1 MRRQLWI
8 LGLITLALLTAPL
21 QWPFEATPPDLSQR
35 NLAASL
41 THPLGTDR
49 LGRDRLA
56 RLLMGGQISGLT
68 GLAGMA
74 LTVLLGTAI
83 GLASGLSRRL
93 APWLMRLTDLCLAL
107 PMLPMM
113 LLIVMLFRAP
123 LTTSLGDTLGTFTL
137 VTTVIA
143 LTSWMQCARLIR
155 ADVLRLSS
163 TEFTQAARA
172 LGTGPWQIASR
183 HILPNCMATLVTSA
197 TLAMAQAMIA
207 ESALSFLG
215 LGFAPGTPSLG
226 SLLHEAL
233 PYLGLHPAR
242 ALAPGLMLA
251 GIVLIVTWAGET
263 LRQSYDPKGQGR
275 GAHRCRSSRKGPAGP
290 ISAPK
295 GE

>member
-1 MRRQLWI
+1 MRRKLWI

-21 QWPFEATPPDLSQR
+21 LWPFETTALDLSQR

-56 RLLMGGQISGLT
+56 RLLMGAQISALT

-74 LTVLLGTAI
+74 LTVLLGTTI
-83 GLASGLSRRL
+83 GLISGLARRL
-93 APWLMRLTDLCLAL
+93 DPWLMRLTDLCLAL

-123 LTTSLGDTLGTFTL
+123 LTATLGDTLGTFTL
-137 VTTVIA
+137 ITTVIA
-143 LTSWMQCARLIR
+143 LTSWMQTARLIR
-155 ADVLRLSS
+155 AEVLRLSGM
-163 TEFTQAARA
+163 EFTQAARA
-172 LGTGPWQIASR
+172 LGAGPWHLATR
-183 HILPNCMATLVTSA
+183 HILPNCMAMLVTSA
-197 TLAMAQAMIA
+197 TLTMAQAMIA

-215 LGFAPGTPSLG
+215 LGFALGTPSLG

-242 ALAPGLMLA
+242 ALAPGLLLA
-251 GIVLIVTWAGET
+251 AIVLIVTWAGET
-263 LRQSYDPKGQGR
+263 LRRTYDPKG
-275 GAHRCRSSRKGPAGP
+275 
-290 ISAPK
+290 
-295 GE
+295 